1 MLCAINTK
9 FKARNSIQFQNPL
22 FFFAGIMRTRFL
34 NNDYFALPPSQRFLH
49 LPVPRLHA
57 PPTSAVHILRFD
69 STLPV
74 SHHIEPLAIAGALST
89 FLSSVLPHK
98 IHLELLDLKDPAAVP
113 SPPRDRDRSSSFS
126 CGSYEDRNPQQ
137 EAETSFEEDGR
148 QSCRNVCSEADTE
161 FPKETKR
168 IDCSDKSTNAYKVI
182 QFETPE
188 LDALL
193 NTGCFTEREWVQM
206 LDQMPEV
213 ENCLEMF
220 KPEPSMQFPY
230 EALEAVPRAENAI
243 SEYLKVEDAYSFED
257 NISARHPSHSGQNM
271 FLNLEVDEESLGI
284 PSCLSLIEIL
294 GTYFDFTKSLNFD
307 EECQSITDDK
317 SMSYNMVKLFSDE
330 CTSKQSLVL
339 SPMSP
344 ESDLINMLETEYFG
358 SLEGTSQADLNLFMN
373 LVTFQEFVF
382 LDEDFTQTI
391 EAFYHKSS
399 SDILESTNWMFEKEF
414 NLKNFD
420 ELIVSNEMALMD
432 DKFKSLPVPV
442 ISDYKK
448 LIALHD
454 IIQEL
459 FSNLK
464 TRPLSASD
472 GIYLNWDLLEEDEC
486 NYKISSWHQ
495 NIWAKIDL
503 KNQGFIEKFC
513 EDGKSVFDLVLSEDT
528 TDDHDNNQSE
538 ELQKL
543 LSDNM
548 SLLDISLTEFASV
561 KQLERG
567 SSTKESQEPLPE
579 KGAERASRL
588 FKSVSEISSLD
599 YFLNPQKATI
609 SRECNFAVESTDAN
623 ARVPEFT
630 PANIEFSR
638 VAAEADDFVP
648 LIAALKTDH
657 GHQGM
662 ELFTGSVII
671 VNTQNVDKEMIFSR
685 RSSYQVILGMEK
697 GGIQVVERDLDLP
710 VDIILSSAICLAWYD
725 STNLA
730 MKATPVTEASS
741 SLHLYIENIAA
752 DVLTMLS
759 FYFRGCFL
767 VFEGEYNF
775 LSTVMEFSDALYAA
789 ASSLGIDLQIF
800 FSYSPELTTEVI
812 ISCIKS
818 VTKSKMGLYPKMT
831 ESVTLAE
838 SFLTQFP
845 GVNPLTAHC
854 ILSSGVTLNE
864 FLSWSHE
871 QRMHVLE
878 KYNVPEESISLFSVF
893 CKYGEREDS
902 KSIMT
907 DCSSS
912 VSSEPDSD
920 KCSLYRQVDN
930 QRKRKTHAS
939 SHQMDELRLEELLQ
953 FNTLNPVVEAVPDSS
968 AMPKFCDLGM
978 PKDAGR
984 SSELA
989 EASLPMGE
997 FFEPKQRSSM
1007 TTMRNPASFPQS
1019 SCDLWNFKDEELQ
1032 VEQPH
1037 STLKNREFAQNDMLD
1052 TATIST
1058 KLNWHK
1064 PSDSKKMHEDIR
1076 GEVVNFTDFPLLDK
1090 DFSVSDFMKFP
1101 SLTIETEKDHIRKNK
1116 IARRLSFDD
1125 NFHPEGNPSMA
1136 CRSSKNTPQEVD
1148 NYAEPDFGKDV
1159 LPLGFKHGQNILEE
1173 GLAQTSMGN
1182 LQRLPF
1188 QEEMSHLGRT
1198 PLSRARWSTNPVNS
1212 PWTTE
1217 FMNRFKEK
1225 SKLRQKS
1232 FSSGKSAPCFGYSG
1246 NTSTVSKRSPSI
1258 IELFKYQ
1265 SGETLGNIQQKRQ
1278 KQSGQSS
1285 EPVKRG
1291 KYSASLPSHTPN
1303 DKISTKTLTFGR
1315 KGSGSQTKLVWS
1327 DRDQSRYRAQ

>member
-1 MLCAINTK
+1 
-9 FKARNSIQFQNPL
+9 
-22 FFFAGIMRTRFL
+22 MRTRFL

-49 LPVPRLHA
+49 LPVPRLHD
-57 PPTSAVHILRFD
+57 PPSSAVHDTLRFD

-74 SHHIEPLAIAGALST
+74 SHHIEPLPIAAALST
-89 FLSSVLPHK
+89 FLSCVLPHK
-98 IHLELLDLKDPAAVP
+98 YHVELRDLEYSAYVESPARDPDP
-113 SPPRDRDRSSSFS
+113 DRSSSFS
-126 CGSYEDRNPQQ
+126 CGSCENRNPEQ
-137 EAETSFEEDGR
+137 EVEASFEENGR
-148 QSCRNVCSEADTE
+148 ESCEGFCSGADIK
-161 FPKETKR
+161 FSKESNR
-168 IDCSDKSTNAYKVI
+168 IDCGDKSMNTYEVI

-193 NTGCFTEREWVQM
+193 ENGCFTEKERAQM
-206 LDQMPEV
+206 LHQTPEV

-230 EALEAVPRAENAI
+230 EALEAIPLVENAI
-243 SEYLKVEDAYSFED
+243 SEYLKVEDACSFED
-257 NISARHPSHSGQNM
+257 NISVRHPSHSGQNM

-284 PSCLSLIEIL
+284 PTCLSMVEIV
-294 GTYFDFTKSLNFD
+294 GTYFDSTKSLNFD
-307 EECQSITDDK
+307 EECQTIMDGK
-317 SMSYNMVKLFSDE
+317 STSYDMVKLFSDE

-339 SPMSP
+339 SHMSP
-344 ESDLINMLETEYFG
+344 ESDLINMLETEHFG
-358 SLEGTSQADLNLFMN
+358 VLQGISQANSNFNLVMN

-382 LDEDFTQTI
+382 LDEDFTRTI

-399 SDILESTNWMFEKEF
+399 SHILESSNWMFEKEF

-420 ELIVSNEMALMD
+420 ELIVSNEITLID

-442 ISDYKK
+442 ISDCKK
-448 LIALHD
+448 LLALHD

-486 NYKISSWHQ
+486 NYKIS
-495 NIWAKIDL
+495 N
-503 KNQGFIEKFC
+503 
-513 EDGKSVFDLVLSEDT
+513 
-528 TDDHDNNQSE
+528 DHDNKQSV

-543 LSDNM
+543 LSDSM
-548 SLLDISLTEFASV
+548 SLHDISPTEFASV

-567 SSTKESQEPLPE
+567 SSIEESQEPLLE
-579 KGAERASRL
+579 KGAGRASML
-588 FKSVSEISSLD
+588 FKSMSEISSLD
-599 YFLNPQKATI
+599 YFLNPQKATG
-609 SRECNFAVESTDAN
+609 SRESNFAVESTDAK
-623 ARVPEFT
+623 ACFPEVT
-630 PANIEFSR
+630 PANIEYSR

-648 LIAALKTDH
+648 PIAASKTDH
-657 GHQGM
+657 GHRGM
-662 ELFTGSVII
+662 ELFNGSVII
-671 VNTQNVDKEMIFSR
+671 VNTQNVDKEVIFSR
-685 RSSYQVILGMEK
+685 RSSYQAILAMEK
-697 GGIQVVERDLDLP
+697 GGIQVVERDMDLP

-725 STNLA
+725 SINLA
-730 MKATPVTEASS
+730 KKATPVTEASS
-741 SLHLYIENIAA
+741 SLHLCIENIAA
-752 DVLTMLS
+752 DVLTLLS
-759 FYFRGCFL
+759 FYFCGCFL
-767 VFEGEYNF
+767 VFEGEFNF
-775 LSTVMEFSDALYAA
+775 LSTVMEFSDGLYAA
-789 ASSLGIDLQIF
+789 AASLGIDLQIF

-818 VTKSKMGLYPKMT
+818 ATKSKMGLYPKMT

-845 GVNPLTAHC
+845 GVNPLTAHS

-864 FLSWSHE
+864 FLSCSHE

-893 CKYGEREDS
+893 CRYGEREDS

-912 VSSEPDSD
+912 VSSEQDSD
-920 KCSLYRQVDN
+920 KCYLYHQVDHE
-930 QRKRKTHAS
+930 RKRKTRTS
-939 SHQMDELRLEELLQ
+939 SNQMDELCLQELLQ
-953 FNTLNPVVEAVPDSS
+953 FNTSNQVAEAVPDSS

-984 SSELA
+984 SNKLGN
-989 EASLPMGE
+989 ASSTMEE
-997 FFEPKQRSSM
+997 FFEPRQRSSM

-1019 SCDLWNFKDEELQ
+1019 SCDLWNFDAAPVQ
-1032 VEQPH
+1032 VEQ
-1037 STLKNREFAQNDMLD
+1037 SRSSLKSRESSQNDMLATAMMD
-1052 TATIST
+1052 TE
-1058 KLNWHK
+1058 LNWHN
-1064 PSDSKKMHEDIR
+1064 PSGSEKMHEDIR
-1076 GEVVNFTDFPLLDK
+1076 GEVVDFTDCPLLDK

-1101 SLTIETEKDHIRKNK
+1101 NLTIETEKDHMRKNK
-1116 IARRLSFDD
+1116 IVRRLSFDGS
-1125 NFHPEGNPSMA
+1125 FHPEANPSMK
-1136 CRSSKNTPQEVD
+1136 CRSSKDTQQEFD
-1148 NYAEPDFGKDV
+1148 NYAEPAFGKDA
-1159 LPLGFKHGQNILEE
+1159 PLGFKHSQNILEE
-1173 GLAQTSMGN
+1173 GLTQTSMEN

-1232 FSSGKSAPCFGYSG
+1232 LSSGISAPCYGYPG
-1246 NTSTVSKRSPSI
+1246 NTSNVSKRRSPSI

-1285 EPVKRG
+1285 KPVKRG
-1291 KYSASLPSHTPN
+1291 KYSVSLPSYTPN

-1315 KGSGSQTKLVWS
+1315 NGSGSQTKLVWS
-1327 DRDQSRYRAQ
+1327 DRDKSRYRAQ

>member
-1 MLCAINTK
+1 
-9 FKARNSIQFQNPL
+9 
-22 FFFAGIMRTRFL
+22 MRTRFL

-775 LSTVMEFSDALYAA
+775 LSTL
-789 ASSLGIDLQIF
+789 
-800 FSYSPELTTEVI
+800 
-812 ISCIKS
+812 K
-818 VTKSKMGLYPKMT
+818 KMT
-831 ESVTLAE
+831 EEQPQTSVE
-838 SFLTQFP
+838 SQKP
-845 GVNPLTAHC
+845 
-854 ILSSGVTLNE
+854 SSDDPSPAATTE
-864 FLSWSHE
+864 APSHE
-871 QRMHVLE
+871 EHVHEASKDVAEEKSVIPDTKPDESKALVLVEKPLVEEKPSEGSVDRDAVLARVATEKRLSLVKAWEESEKSKAENKAHKKLSAISAWENSKKASVEAELKKIEEQLE
-878 KYNVPEESISLFSVF
+878 K
-893 CKYGEREDS
+893 K
-902 KSIMT
+902 K
-907 DCSSS
+907 
-912 VSSEPDSD
+912 
-920 KCSLYRQVDN
+920 
-930 QRKRKTHAS
+930 
-939 SHQMDELRLEELLQ
+939 
-953 FNTLNPVVEAVPDSS
+953 
-968 AMPKFCDLGM
+968 
-978 PKDAGR
+978 
-984 SSELA
+984 A
-989 EASLPMGE
+989 EYA
-997 FFEPKQRSSM
+997 
-1007 TTMRNPASFPQS
+1007 
-1019 SCDLWNFKDEELQ
+1019 
-1032 VEQPH
+1032 
-1037 STLKNREFAQNDMLD
+1037 
-1052 TATIST
+1052 
-1058 KLNWHK
+1058 
-1064 PSDSKKMHEDIR
+1064 
-1076 GEVVNFTDFPLLDK
+1076 
-1090 DFSVSDFMKFP
+1090 
-1101 SLTIETEKDHIRKNK
+1101 EKIKNK
-1116 IARRLSFDD
+1116 IAAI
-1125 NFHPEGNPSMA
+1125 HKE
-1136 CRSSKNTPQEVD
+1136 
-1148 NYAEPDFGKDV
+1148 AEEK
-1159 LPLGFKHGQNILEE
+1159 
-1173 GLAQTSMGN
+1173 
-1182 LQRLPF
+1182 
-1188 QEEMSHLGRT
+1188 
-1198 PLSRARWSTNPVNS
+1198 RA
-1212 PWTTE
+1212 
-1217 FMNRFKEK
+1217 
-1225 SKLRQKS
+1225 
-1232 FSSGKSAPCFGYSG
+1232 
-1246 NTSTVSKRSPSI
+1246 I
-1258 IELFKYQ
+1258 IEAKK
-1265 SGETLGNIQQKRQ
+1265 GEDLLKAEEVAA
-1278 KQSGQSS
+1278 K
-1285 EPVKRG
+1285 
-1291 KYSASLPSHTPN
+1291 
-1303 DKISTKTLTFGR
+1303 
-1315 KGSGSQTKLVWS
+1315 
-1327 DRDQSRYRAQ
+1327 YRATGTAPKKLLGCF

>member
-1 MLCAINTK
+1 
-9 FKARNSIQFQNPL
+9 
-22 FFFAGIMRTRFL
+22 MRTRFL

-49 LPVPRLHA
+49 LPVPRLHD
-57 PPTSAVHILRFD
+57 PPSSAVHDILRFD

-74 SHHIEPLAIAGALST
+74 SHHIEPLPIAAALST
-89 FLSSVLPHK
+89 FLSCVLPHK
-98 IHLELLDLKDPAAVP
+98 IHLELRDLEDSASAQSPARDPDP
-113 SPPRDRDRSSSFS
+113 DRSSSFS
-126 CGSYEDRNPQQ
+126 CGSCENRNPEQ
-137 EAETSFEEDGR
+137 EVEASFEENGR
-148 QSCRNVCSEADTE
+148 ESCRNFGSGADIK
-161 FPKETKR
+161 FSKESKR
-168 IDCSDKSTNAYKVI
+168 IDCGDKSRKTYEVI

-193 NTGCFTEREWVQM
+193 ENGCFTEKERLQM
-206 LDQMPEV
+206 LHQTPEV

-230 EALEAVPRAENAI
+230 EALEAIPLVENAL
-243 SEYLKVEDAYSFED
+243 SEYLMEDDACSFED
-257 NISARHPSHSGQNM
+257 NISVRHPSRSGQNM
-271 FLNLEVDEESLGI
+271 FLNLEVDEERLGI
-284 PSCLSLIEIL
+284 PTCLSMVEIV
-294 GTYFDFTKSLNFD
+294 GTYFDSTKSLNFD
-307 EECQSITDDK
+307 VECQSITDGN
-317 SMSYNMVKLFSDE
+317 SSYDMVKLLSDE
-330 CTSKQSLVL
+330 CRSKQSLVL
-339 SPMSP
+339 SHMSA
-344 ESDLINMLETEYFG
+344 ESDLINMLETEHFG
-358 SLEGTSQADLNLFMN
+358 ALQGISQANSNFNLVMN

-399 SDILESTNWMFEKEF
+399 SDILESSNWIFEKEF

-420 ELIVSNEMALMD
+420 ELIVCNEITLID

-442 ISDYKK
+442 ISDCKK
-448 LIALHD
+448 LLSLHD

-495 NIWAKIDL
+495 NIWAKVDL
-503 KNQGFIEKFC
+503 KKQGFIEKFC
-513 EDGKSVFDLVLSEDT
+513 EDGKSVFDLVLSDDT
-528 TDDHDNNQSE
+528 TDDHDNKQSV

-543 LSDNM
+543 LSDSM
-548 SLLDISLTEFASV
+548 SLLDIGPTEFASV

-567 SSTKESQEPLPE
+567 SSKKESQEPLLE
-579 KGAERASRL
+579 KDAERASML
-588 FKSVSEISSLD
+588 FKSMSEISSLD
-599 YFLNPQKATI
+599 YFLNPQKATV
-609 SRECNFAVESTDAN
+609 SRECNFAVESTDAK
-623 ARVPEFT
+623 ACVPKVT
-630 PANIEFSR
+630 PANIEYSR

-648 LIAALKTDH
+648 PIAASKTDH
-657 GHQGM
+657 GHRSM
-662 ELFTGSVII
+662 ELFNGSVII
-671 VNTQNVDKEMIFSR
+671 VNTQNVDKEVIFSR

-725 STNLA
+725 STNLLK
-730 MKATPVTEASS
+730 KATSVTEASS
-741 SLHLYIENIAA
+741 SLHLCIENIAA
-752 DVLTMLS
+752 DVLTLLS

-767 VFEGEYNF
+767 VFEGEFNF
-775 LSTVMEFSDALYAA
+775 LSTVMEFSDGLYAA
-789 ASSLGIDLQIF
+789 AASLGIYLQIF

-818 VTKSKMGLYPKMT
+818 ATKSKMGLYPKMT

-845 GVNPLTAHC
+845 GVNPLTAHS

-864 FLSWSHE
+864 FLSCSYE

-912 VSSEPDSD
+912 VSSELDSD
-920 KCSLYRQVDN
+920 KCYDN
-930 QRKRKTHAS
+930 ERKRKTHTS
-939 SHQMDELRLEELLQ
+939 SHQMDEICLQELLQ
-953 FNTLNPVVEAVPDSS
+953 FNTLNQVVEAVPDSS

-984 SSELA
+984 SNKLGN
-989 EASLPMGE
+989 ASSTMEE
-997 FFEPKQRSSM
+997 FFEPRQRSSM

-1019 SCDLWNFKDEELQ
+1019 SCDLWKFKAAPVQL
-1032 VEQPH
+1032 EQ
-1037 STLKNREFAQNDMLD
+1037 SRSSFKSRESAQNDLLD
-1052 TATIST
+1052 TAMMDTE
-1058 KLNWHK
+1058 LNWHN
-1064 PSDSKKMHEDIR
+1064 PSGSEKMHEDIR
-1076 GEVVNFTDFPLLDK
+1076 GEVVDFTDCPLLDK

-1101 SLTIETEKDHIRKNK
+1101 NLTIETEKDHMRKNK
-1116 IARRLSFDD
+1116 IARRLSFDGS
-1125 NFHPEGNPSMA
+1125 FHSEANPSMT
-1136 CRSSKNTPQEVD
+1136 CRSSKDTQQEFD
-1148 NYAEPDFGKDV
+1148 NYAEPEFGKDV
-1159 LPLGFKHGQNILEE
+1159 PHGFKHSQNILEE
-1173 GLAQTSMGN
+1173 G
-1182 LQRLPF
+1182 
-1188 QEEMSHLGRT
+1188 
-1198 PLSRARWSTNPVNS
+1198 
-1212 PWTTE
+1212 
-1217 FMNRFKEK
+1217 
-1225 SKLRQKS
+1225 
-1232 FSSGKSAPCFGYSG
+1232 
-1246 NTSTVSKRSPSI
+1246 NTSNVSKRRSPSI

-1285 EPVKRG
+1285 KPVKRG
-1291 KYSASLPSHTPN
+1291 KYSASLPSYTPN

-1315 KGSGSQTKLVWS
+1315 NGSGSQTKLVWS
-1327 DRDQSRYRAQ
+1327 DRDKSRYRAQ